1 MRDKTFE
8 VNTKQQFTADFFCI
22 IIVCRLVQELIS
34 QVGERVDQAEIKP
47 RAGLSDKYPANKMR
61 GPVVDWDLDKLVEEY
76 GAREK
81 LTPEED
87 KQLEEDLVKYVNE
100 FEIEELKEENEQLK
114 EKVDEL
120 TSKAEEETNK
130 KEKAEAEAEQG
141 KEMIKMLERR
151 LESMNVAKREVRRE
165 QRASRGEEPLET
177 CSRVGRR
184 RRVRCWDL
192 SRPGGCQ
199 YGARCRYLH
208 PVEEV
213 RAEDCNTREEGEC
226 RILGVEEQMRRRQ
239 EQQDFYQAQAR
250 VRRWREGQQ
259 PRMMMNTLNQQPMMM
274 MNTLNQ
280 QHMMMMNKLNQQQH
294 MMNQQKQW
302 QWRMRPSMVYGHQ
315 Q

>member
-1 MRDKTFE
+1 M
-8 VNTKQQFTADFFCI
+8 
-22 IIVCRLVQELIS
+22 IS

-192 SRPGGCQ
+192 TRPDGCRYGG
-199 YGARCRYLH
+199 RCRYLH
-208 PVEEV
+208 PEQVEVERSEERGQGFLQPLAMV
-213 RAEDCNTREEGEC
+213 RGGRSTTAGGEAA
-226 RILGVEEQMRRRQ
+226 GQHHMRMRMN
-239 EQQDFYQAQAR
+239 QQIR
-250 VRRWREGQQ
+250 PMMNQQ
-259 PRMMMNTLNQQPMMM
+259 MMMNQQRMRIQQMLRNQQTTGQQQPMMM
-274 MNTLNQ
+274 IVQ
-280 QHMMMMNKLNQQQH
+280 QPIGMYRHQG
-294 MMNQQKQW
+294 W
-302 QWRMRPSMVYGHQ
+302 PAPSL
-315 Q
+315 